1 MNAAELTE
9 IDENLARAELSPAEE
24 DLHIKRRKEVREL
37 VQRRR
42 TPFVKSNCTTNEKL
56 RKDGRKKGEQHKKK
70 FATELAEVTGDAS
83 SGLRQKIARARELG
97 SDLHKV
103 AGTSLD
109 KGIEMDA
116 LINQAFSALG

>member
-24 DLHIKRRKEVREL
+24 DLHIKRRKEVWEL
-37 VQRRR
+37 VQAEKDSVGE
-42 TPFVKSNCTTNEKL
+42 TNCTTK

-70 FATELAEVTGDAS
+70 FATELVEVTGDAS
-83 SGLRQKIARARELG
+83 SSLRQKIARARDLG
-97 SDLHKV
+97 SDLHKI
-103 AGTSLD
+103 AGTGLD
-109 KGIEMDA
+109 RGVEMDA

>member
-42 TPFVKSNCTTNEKL
+42 TPFVKSNCTTNEK

-70 FATELAEVTGDAS
+70 FATELVEVTGDAS
-83 SGLRQKIARARELG
+83 SGLRQKIARARDLG
-97 SDLHKV
+97 SDLHKI
-103 AGTSLD
+103 AGTGLD
-109 KGIEMDA
+109 RGVEMDA